1 MGGDSLVERTWKLGE
16 DLFTSDNLLD
26 PITFDDLILALH
38 CNCKDINGTTALKQL
53 DEIVQDRLFDMW
65 ELFAR
70 NRDEIVRLAK
80 VGRAGYEN

>member
-1 MGGDSLVERTWKLGE
+1 MAERTWKLGE

-26 PITFDDLILALH
+26 PITFDDLVLALH
-38 CNCKDINGTTALKQL
+38 CNCKDIDGTAALKQL

-65 ELFAR
+65 ELFAK

>member
-1 MGGDSLVERTWKLGE
+1 MVERTWKLGE

>member
-1 MGGDSLVERTWKLGE
+1 MVERTWKLGE

-53 DEIVQDRLFDMW
+53 DEIVQYRLFDMW
-65 ELFAR
+65 ELFAS

-80 VGRAGYEN
+80 AGRAGYEN